1 LVFSFLLALCLAPE
15 AQAQAP
21 APQPNQSLKPARKEI
36 PPAGEWIVRAASQT
50 VEGNWRRLRG
60 SAEMESFDMLFR
72 ADELDYNEE
81 NGNLEARG
89 NIFFQH
95 FARDERIWADRLEYN
110 TETET
115 GKFYNVRGEARPR
128 IDARPGVLTSTNP
141 FYFQGEWAERVGNK
155 YILHD
160 GFLTNCKVPRPWW
173 RLKGP
178 RFDIVPGDRAIARNS
193 IFYVKKIPIFYTP
206 FFYKSLERVPRRSG
220 LLTPNIGN
228 SSRRGKMLGIGYYW
242 AVNRSYD
249 VTYRI
254 QNFTQRGFAHNVDV
268 RGKPRAGTDFNAIF
282 YGVQDRGYKLES
294 GDRIKQGGVSFYM
307 SGASELGRG
316 FQARGEVNYISSL
329 IFRQAFTESFNEA
342 IFSESH
348 STGFISRKWSS
359 FTFHAVMARLET
371 FQSAEPGDSIVIR
384 RLPEF
389 EFTSRDRQVR
399 KDIPVW
405 VSLTSSVGLL
415 RRTQPLFQTRQFTER
430 ADFQPRVMTALRWRD
445 FHLIPSFSVRE
456 THYGESQHEGR
467 IAGGN
472 VLRSAREFNV
482 ELIAPA
488 LARIFDR
495 PTFLGEKLKH
505 VIEPRAS
512 FRYVAGVEDFERIVR
527 FDETDL
533 LTNTQEAEFGV
544 INRLFAKR
552 GGAVS
557 EVLSWELW
565 QRRYFDPTFGGAV
578 VEGRRNVVRSAVEM
592 TAYNFVDGSRRVSPV
607 VSVLR
612 ATPRPGFGLEW
623 RTDYDTLRGGIVN
636 SGFTADMRLSRYF
649 ISAGHNHVR
658 SSRLLTP
665 PANQFRGL
673 IGFGQ
678 ENRRGWNAGFSA
690 VYDYRVKSLQ
700 YVLSQVTYNTDCC
713 GLSVQYRRFSFGAR
727 DEHQF
732 RLAFAVA
739 NIGSFGTLKK
749 QERLF

>member
-1 LVFSFLLALCLAPE
+1 
-15 AQAQAP
+15 
-21 APQPNQSLKPARKEI
+21 
-36 PPAGEWIVRAASQT
+36 
-50 VEGNWRRLRG
+50 
-60 SAEMESFDMLFR
+60 
-72 ADELDYNEE
+72 
-81 NGNLEARG
+81 
-89 NIFFQH
+89 
-95 FARDERIWADRLEYN
+95 
-110 TETET
+110 
-115 GKFYNVRGEARPR
+115 
-128 IDARPGVLTSTNP
+128 
-141 FYFQGEWAERVGNK
+141 
-155 YILHD
+155 
-160 GFLTNCKVPRPWW
+160 
-173 RLKGP
+173 
-178 RFDIVPGDRAIARNS
+178 
-193 IFYVKKIPIFYTP
+193 
-206 FFYKSLERVPRRSG
+206 
-220 LLTPNIGN
+220 
-228 SSRRGKMLGIGYYW
+228 
-242 AVNRSYD
+242 
-249 VTYRI
+249 
-254 QNFTQRGFAHNVDV
+254 
-268 RGKPRAGTDFNAIF
+268 
-282 YGVQDRGYKLES
+282 
-294 GDRIKQGGVSFYM
+294 
-307 SGASELGRG
+307 
-316 FQARGEVNYISSL
+316 
-329 IFRQAFTESFNEA
+329 
-342 IFSESH
+342 
-348 STGFISRKWSS
+348 
-359 FTFHAVMARLET
+359 
-371 FQSAEPGDSIVIR
+371 
-384 RLPEF
+384 
-389 EFTSRDRQVR
+389 
-399 KDIPVW
+399 
-405 VSLTSSVGLL
+405 
-415 RRTQPLFQTRQFTER
+415 
-430 ADFQPRVMTALRWRD
+430 
-445 FHLIPSFSVRE
+445 VRE